1 MPLRSAQ
8 APAGL
13 LDRQVKLLEVASD
26 RLRAI
31 PCPHLWRAARPDVLQ
46 QQLSAAVRHRERHR
60 ERLEWVAHAHEVEGE
75 VLCGYG
81 HIAGT
86 PWMTVVQRCACGSL
100 RVVRQSHSS
109 GFSELV
115 EWSLCAFVVFYATAT
130 GFLQD
135 LADVPDSSEFV
146 VSLADWNTPYSLADV
161 GVLAESGAQPPALVE
176 PSVLAADSSVSGVAC
191 ASCGAVV
198 ESAELTDAG
207 CVVCGVV
214 GDGRAPVVDLVPGRV
229 SGGER

>member
-1 MPLRSAQ
+1 M
-8 APAGL
+8 
-13 LDRQVKLLEVASD
+13 
-26 RLRAI
+26 
-31 PCPHLWRAARPDVLQ
+31 LQ

-60 ERLEWVAHAHEVEGE
+60 ERLEWVAHAHEIEDE

-81 HIAGT
+81 QIAGM
-86 PWMTVVQRCACGSL
+86 PWMTVAQRCACGSV
-100 RVVRQSHSS
+100 RVVRQSRSS
-109 GFSELV
+109 GFSQLV
-115 EWSLCAFVVFYATAT
+115 EWSLCGFVVCYATAT
-130 GFLQD
+130 AFVKD

-161 GVLAESGAQPPALVE
+161 GVLAESGTQPPALVK
-176 PSVLAADSSVSGVAC
+176 PSALAADSSVSGVAC